1 MSSRLLTSQK
11 NSELYMKISHLDH
24 LILTVADIE
33 NICNFYQTVLGF
45 EVITFKGDRK
55 ALKFGHQK
63 INLHQLGNEFEPKA
77 LHPTSGSA
85 DLCFIS
91 DTPISE
97 VVAHLNQLNIQIEE
111 SPVERTGAMHP
122 ILSVYIRDPDQNLI
136 EISNILTSEISK

>member
-1 MSSRLLTSQK
+1 
-11 NSELYMKISHLDH
+11 MKISHLDH
-24 LILTVADIE
+24 LVLTVSNIE
-33 NICNFYQTVLGF
+33 STCHFYQTVLGF

-55 ALKFGHQK
+55 ALKFGNQK
-63 INLHQLGNEFEPKA
+63 INLHQQGNEFEPKA
-77 LHPTSGSA
+77 LQPTPGSA

-111 SPVERTGAMHP
+111 GPIERTGAMHP

-136 EISNILTSEISK
+136 EISNILMTQSSE

>member
-1 MSSRLLTSQK
+1 
-11 NSELYMKISHLDH
+11 MKISHLDH
-24 LILTVADIE
+24 LVLTVADIE
-33 NICNFYQTVLGF
+33 NTCNFYQTVLGF

-91 DTPISE
+91 ETPISE
-97 VVAHLNQLNIQIEE
+97 VVTHLNQLNIQIEE
-111 SPVERTGAMHP
+111 GPVERTGAMHP

-136 EISNILTSEISK
+136 EISNNLNL

>member
-1 MSSRLLTSQK
+1 
-11 NSELYMKISHLDH
+11 MKISHLDH
-24 LILTVADIE
+24 LVLTVADIE
-33 NICNFYQTVLGF
+33 NTCNFYQTVLGF

-91 DTPISE
+91 DTPISQ
-97 VVAHLNQLNIQIEE
+97 VVAYLNQLNIQIEE
-111 SPVERTGAMHP
+111 GPVERTGAMHP

>member
-1 MSSRLLTSQK
+1 
-11 NSELYMKISHLDH
+11 MKISHLDH
-24 LILTVADIE
+24 LVLTVSNIE
-33 NICNFYQTVLGF
+33 STCHFYQTVLGF

-55 ALKFGHQK
+55 ALKFGNQK
-63 INLHQLGNEFEPKA
+63 INLQQQGNEFEPKA
-77 LHPTSGSA
+77 LQPTPGSA

-111 SPVERTGAMHP
+111 GPIERTGAMHP

-136 EISNILTSEISK
+136 EISNILTP

>member
-1 MSSRLLTSQK
+1 
-11 NSELYMKISHLDH
+11 MKISHLDH
-24 LILTVADIE
+24 LVLTVTDIE
-33 NICNFYQTVLGF
+33 NTCNFYQTVLGF

-63 INLHQLGNEFEPKA
+63 INLHQLANEFEPKA

-91 DTPISE
+91 ETPISE

-111 SPVERTGAMHP
+111 GPVERTGAMHP

>member
-1 MSSRLLTSQK
+1 
-11 NSELYMKISHLDH
+11 MKISHLDH
-24 LILTVADIE
+24 LVLTVADIE
-33 NICNFYQTVLGF
+33 NTCNFYQTVLGF

-77 LHPTSGSA
+77 LQPTPGSA

-91 DTPISE
+91 ETPISE
-97 VVAHLNQLNIQIEE
+97 VVTHLNQLNIQIEE
-111 SPVERTGAMHP
+111 GPVERTGAMHP